1 MSEQQEEQIWLSEIW
16 LELKPRLQRLL
27 ASRVPPVLSRRF
39 GLDDLLQECYLSCS
53 RRISFLK
60 AQPEVPMY
68 VKLRIIA
75 LQTLTDLE
83 RHHLGARKRDAMKE
97 CHWDED
103 KSPAASQEAWERFAD
118 TITSPRTHM
127 LKMERYAL
135 VRRVL
140 LDLSDKDREIIELRH
155 FEELSNK
162 ECAAVLSI
170 EVKSSSIRYVR
181 ALKRVQELIV
191 KSQLF

>member
-1 MSEQQEEQIWLSEIW
+1 MSEQQEEQIWLAEIW
-16 LELKPRLQRLL
+16 LELKPRMERLL
-27 ASRVPPVLSRRF
+27 ASRVPSVLARRF

-68 VKLRIIA
+68 VKLRIIG
-75 LQTLTDLE
+75 LQTLVDLE
-83 RHHLGARKRDAMKE
+83 RYHLCAGKRDAMKE
-97 CHWDED
+97 CHWDDEN
-103 KSPAASQEAWERFAD
+103 AAGASQEAWERFAD

-140 LDLSDKDREIIELRH
+140 LDLSNMDREIIELRH

-162 ECAAVLSI
+162 ECAAVLQI
-170 EVKSSSIRYVR
+170 EVKTSSIRYVR